1 MNPIF
6 NKPFTF
12 DRAMRVFIGIAV
24 TIILLLF
31 VKRLSGVILPFL
43 VAWLFAYMIF
53 PLVRFF
59 QYKLR
64 VKFRIIAI
72 VLALISIFGTVTLFM
87 WALTP
92 LVRYEYMEVQLLIS
106 NFINNTTHFGNIVPA
121 EWIDFIKNK
130 LVLLD
135 IQNLFSAQNI
145 MQFIEKTSFQIW
157 RFVSGSFHILIS
169 LFIVFIVLLYIFF
182 ILLDYESL
190 EKGWTTLVPE
200 KYRSF
205 AVQLAFDVQNGMNKY
220 FRSQALIA
228 FILAILLA
236 VGFKIIDF
244 PLGITLGFILGLLNF
259 VPYLQS
265 IGIFPILLLTL
276 IKSGSTNENFFIIL
290 LPAVIVLVIAQII
303 QDMILVPA
311 IMGRT
316 TGLKPAVILLS
327 LSVWGVLLGIVGL
340 IIALP
345 MTTLLISY
353 YKRFVL
359 CEPEIVEKEIERE
372 SEKKIKIKAKKDNTD
387 KTE

>member
-24 TIILLLF
+24 TIILLLL